1 MKCVGPHTAA
11 GSTLICYLCCAMSQ
25 LRGNLISFLAGLAVA
40 GAYAGF
46 RLRDDLGNFAT
57 AINKLQNSVDDGA

>member
-1 MKCVGPHTAA
+1 
-11 GSTLICYLCCAMSQ
+11 MSQ